1 MIGWR
6 AAGFA
11 LVVVFLVA
19 LLPVT
24 GSVAQPRPTLNLVS
38 MSDRYSGALTRM
50 APDFERD
57 TGIKVN
63 VTIQS
68 YGELYT
74 RATADFVGRTGAAD
88 LYTVDIVWTGEWAE
102 NGYLVDLTPMIA
114 RDRAAIAYDDVF
126 PSVWKLGNWKGK
138 QYAFPLAAYAGVLSY
153 NKKVLA
159 DVGIKPPRS
168 VPEFAMAIQKL
179 TGDGRYGIVMN
190 GARGAPVAQDWMYYM
205 LIHGGSI
212 LDSDGLPALNS
223 PANVR
228 ALTFF
233 ADMFKYAPPGATSYA
248 WGDRELAFR
257 SGIAMMQIGWST
269 GVRAHR
275 DPAISKVS
283 TISDITTLPQAAGA
297 TTRYPLGG
305 WGIGIN
311 RDSPNRGAAWEFIKW
326 ITSPRMRREFIRLG
340 GEPIRRSEVTDSALL
355 SEFPWFPLVGR
366 SFEHA
371 DGDFRPRVRQYPR
384 IQDILGLEVNLV
396 ITGQKTPKAALDD
409 AQAKALPLFG
419 R

>member
-1 MIGWR
+1 MTVWR
-6 AAGFA
+6 ATWLILVVA
-11 LVVVFLVA
+11 LVVA
-19 LLPVT
+19 LLPLSS
-24 GSVAQPRPTLNLVS
+24 SVAQPRPTLNLVS
-38 MSDRYSGALTRM
+38 MSDRFSGALTRM
-50 APDFERD
+50 APEFERE

-68 YGELYT
+68 YAELYS
-74 RATADFVGRTGAAD
+74 RAIADFVGRTGGAD
-88 LYTVDIVWTGEWAE
+88 LYTVDIVWTGEWGE
-102 NGYLVDLTPMIA
+102 NGYLLDLTPMIQ

-126 PSVWKLGNWKGK
+126 PSVWKLGGWQGK
-138 QYAFPLAAYAGVLSY
+138 QYAFPLAAYAGVLAY
-153 NKKVLA
+153 NKKVLTDA
-159 DVGIKPPRS
+159 GIKPPRS

-190 GARGAPVAQDWMYYM
+190 GARGAPCAQDWMYHM

-212 LDSDGLPALNS
+212 LDKEGMPALNT
-223 PANVR
+223 PVNVR

-257 SGIAMMQIGWST
+257 SGVAMMQIAWST

-275 DPAISKVS
+275 DPSMSKVA

-297 TTRYPLGG
+297 PTRYPLGG
-305 WGIGIN
+305 WSIGIN
-311 RDSPNRGAAWEFIKW
+311 RDSRNKEAAWQFIKW
-326 ITSPRMRREFIRLG
+326 ITSQRMRREFVRLG
-340 GEPIRRSEVTDSALL
+340 GEPIRRSETSDSTLL
-355 SEFPWFPLVGR
+355 AEFPWFAMVGK
-366 SFEHA
+366 SFENA
-371 DGDFRPRVRQYPR
+371 DGDFRPRIRQYPR

-396 ITGQKTPKAALDD
+396 ITGQKSPKAALDD
-409 AQAKALPLFG
+409 AQAKAMPLFG

>member
-1 MIGWR
+1 MTVRR
-6 AAGFA
+6 ATCFILAVAFM
-11 LVVVFLVA
+11 VV
-19 LLPVT
+19 LLPLSS
-24 GSVAQPRPTLNLVS
+24 SVAQPRPTLNLVS
-38 MSDRYSGALTRM
+38 MSDRFSGALTRL
-50 APDFERD
+50 APEFERA
-57 TGIKVN
+57 TGVRVN

-74 RATADFVGRTGAAD
+74 RAIADFVGRTGGAD

-102 NGYLVDLTPMIA
+102 NGYLVDLTPMIQ

-153 NKKVLA
+153 NKKVLT
-159 DVGIKPPRS
+159 DLGIKPPRS
-168 VPEFAMAIQKL
+168 VPEFTMAIQKL
-179 TGDGRYGIVMN
+179 TGDGRFGIVMN
-190 GARGAPVAQDWMYYM
+190 GARGAPCAQDWMYHM

-212 LDSDGLPALNS
+212 LDKEGLPALNTA
-223 PANVR
+223 ANVR
-228 ALTFF
+228 ALTYF

-257 SGIAMMQIGWST
+257 SAVAMMQIGWST
-269 GVRAHR
+269 GIRAHR
-275 DPAISKVS
+275 DPTMSRVA

-297 TTRYPLGG
+297 PTRYPLGG

-311 RDSPNRGAAWEFIKW
+311 RDSPNKQAAWEFIKW
-326 ITSPRMRREFIRLG
+326 ITSQRVRPDFVRFG
-340 GEPIRRSEVTDSALL
+340 GEPIRRSEVADPRLL
-355 SEFPWFPLVGR
+355 AEFPWFAMVGK

-371 DGDFRPRVRQYPR
+371 DGDFRPRIRQYPR
-384 IQDILGLEVNLV
+384 IQDILGLEVNLA
-396 ITGQKTPKAALDD
+396 ITGQKSPKAALDD
-409 AQAKALPLFG
+409 AQTAAMQLFG